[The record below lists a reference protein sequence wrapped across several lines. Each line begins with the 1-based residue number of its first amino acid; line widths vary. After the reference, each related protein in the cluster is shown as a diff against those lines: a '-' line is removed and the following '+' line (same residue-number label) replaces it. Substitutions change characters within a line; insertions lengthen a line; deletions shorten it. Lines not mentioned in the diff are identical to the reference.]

1 VAAGRTHETI
11 NLVALGALAAGYVI
25 GTANGVGAGLT
36 SSLSPQMRFVFGLSY
51 LIGTFLVTPDLDL
64 AEGHVRA
71 KSNWGLLGL
80 LWVPYGLIFRH
91 RGLSHSWLV
100 GPLTRLLYMVVL
112 ALVTCSLISVL
123 GPYLGYTFGIQTQ
136 LTQNWQDLAV
146 GALAGY
152 YLSQWL
158 HLIADGLWPDPRAR
172 SGRRRAVRRRRS

>member
-1 VAAGRTHETI
+1 MATGRTHETI

-25 GTANGVGAGLT
+25 GTANGVAT
-36 SSLSPQMRFVFGLSY
+36 EFTANISPQMRLVFGVSY

-91 RGLSHSWLV
+91 RGLSHTWLV
-100 GPLTRLLYMVVL
+100 GPLTRLLYMVML
-112 ALVTCSLISVL
+112 GLVTCSLISAL
-123 GPYLGYTFGIQTQ
+123 GPYLGYTFSIEAQ
-136 LTQNWQDLAV
+136 LSRNWLDLAV

-158 HLIADGLWPDPRAR
+158 HLIADGLWPDPRIPR
-172 SGRRRAVRRRRS
+172 GRRRTVRRR